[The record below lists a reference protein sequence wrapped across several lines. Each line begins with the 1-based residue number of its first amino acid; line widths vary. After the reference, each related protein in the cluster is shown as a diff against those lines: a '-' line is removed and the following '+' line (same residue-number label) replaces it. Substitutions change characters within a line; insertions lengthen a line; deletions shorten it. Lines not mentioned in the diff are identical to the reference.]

1 MEQRER
7 LVIRE
12 EDLHTFHLKYDRKLA
27 ATLIHHKISG
37 RLALNSVFM
46 TIYSNICQLIL
57 LPLVLVFLGNLVNQE
72 LQVYPER
79 EKNALSYIEL

>member
-1 MEQRER
+1 
-7 LVIRE
+7 
-12 EDLHTFHLKYDRKLA
+12 
-27 ATLIHHKISG
+27 
-37 RLALNSVFM
+37 M

-79 EKNALSYIEL
+79 EKNALSYIKL